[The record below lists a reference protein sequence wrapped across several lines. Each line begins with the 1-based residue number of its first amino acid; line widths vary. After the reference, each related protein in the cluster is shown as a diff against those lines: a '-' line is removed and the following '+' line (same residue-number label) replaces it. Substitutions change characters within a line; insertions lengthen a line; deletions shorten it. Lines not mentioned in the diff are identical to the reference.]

1 MRQAARVRAGPTMDF
16 ERRQLAPSKSRRAA
30 DVVRGSSFRV
40 KEEASLIGRDT
51 SFVMGSPL

>member
-1 MRQAARVRAGPTMDF
+1 MDF